1 MNRELND
8 PFIITRAVN
17 AFQQQSEQRFSYNYR
32 KRKKRCTNYTQI
44 QRIVLNPTSHL
55 ALKPTNEMACNKQLL
70 PSVKKKILLDMTEQT
85 NLSMSMCYLG
95 LSEVIMY
102 LTRNDINSKLP
113 PKEEDVYA
121 FKAKCFK
128 NPRLGRKII
137 LTPVHYLIIRSN
149 LNTQFL
155 WQYRTI
161 QPSQWPFI
169 SLFSLPPSF
178 HLSLTHALIYI
189 YPTLTQCSSS
199 LIPFPWYFKMIVFTL
214 PCTPPPQS
222 FGTNSSQD
230 KYLLFFRLVY
240 LHKISN

>member
-1 MNRELND
+1 
-8 PFIITRAVN
+8 
-17 AFQQQSEQRFSYNYR
+17 
-32 KRKKRCTNYTQI
+32 
-44 QRIVLNPTSHL
+44 
-55 ALKPTNEMACNKQLL
+55 
-70 PSVKKKILLDMTEQT
+70 MTEQT

-155 WQYRTI
+155 
-161 QPSQWPFI
+161 
-169 SLFSLPPSF
+169 
-178 HLSLTHALIYI
+178 
-189 YPTLTQCSSS
+189 
-199 LIPFPWYFKMIVFTL
+199 
-214 PCTPPPQS
+214 
-222 FGTNSSQD
+222 
-230 KYLLFFRLVY
+230 
-240 LHKISN
+240 